1 VPPLDLVRIRY
12 PAAVVAVVVAGAV
25 LDGAGVSSNEARV
38 DDGVGKL
45 FVEVAGGL
53 RDVEAVEMVDALLLL
68 VLMRDA

>member
-12 PAAVVAVVVAGAV
+12 PAAVVAVAGAV